1 MTGAAA
7 NPGEKPRKNPENPG
21 DKPGENPED
30 PSGTGE
36 QDQTDPDKNAEEKIE
51 KTKAEKAVKTG
62 DETQAAI
69 WLLCVLASGTVIILQ
84 RRKKCNRK

>member
-1 MTGAAA
+1 MFRSTSVNYTGAAA
-7 NPGEKPRKNPENPG
+7 NPGEEPQEEPGGNPG

-51 KTKAEKAVKTG
+51 KDKG
-62 DETQAAI
+62 
-69 WLLCVLASGTVIILQ
+69 
-84 RRKKCNRK
+84 